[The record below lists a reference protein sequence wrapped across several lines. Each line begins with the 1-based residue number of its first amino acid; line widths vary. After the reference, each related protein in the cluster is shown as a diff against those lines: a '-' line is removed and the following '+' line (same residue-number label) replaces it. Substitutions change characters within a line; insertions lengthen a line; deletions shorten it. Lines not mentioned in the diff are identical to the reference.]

1 MNASSFLLFIQGS
14 SSETLEKIAY
24 NSRELNSSFVSLKNF
39 SLITLCDTD
48 DIDKVKHAHKV
59 CFDTTEVA
67 YAYNKSATHSKFYA
81 WAIFDTMT
89 LKP

>member
-1 MNASSFLLFIQGS
+1 MFIQGS
-14 SSETLEKIAY
+14 SNETLEKIAY

-48 DIDKVKHAHKV
+48 DTDDIDKVKRAHKV